1 MNIQEI
7 MKVSESEGPTII
19 QLTRIKQWYIPADAE
34 SYLTLRSAG
43 VALTRFHQDFLPTLK
58 LLTRA
63 KNIRG
68 KEKDFKREIMG
79 PYFDKIGATWNRK
92 PHCDCTINS
101 RTMVFETLK
110 AESLAIAKASIPK
123 LQDILTKFFQRWGY
137 RYTFEYSELRGKCKL
152 NVEYWFDPDRQPV
165 VILEE
170 EPEDSNSK
178 VQFKLGNL
186 RLTFTFDNFESRTVI
201 NRGGKRA
208 SGDDERPP
216 KDYHIG
222 YVHTLVEISQ
232 GGKFVPVQSSRCTW
246 SQLSSVKPLIAALMD
261 VPNRQPNNFNE
272 APD

>member
-1 MNIQEI
+1 MNIEEI
-7 MKVSESEGPTII
+7 MKVSKSDEPTLIH
-19 QLTRIKQWYIPADAE
+19 LTRIKQWYIPADAE
-34 SYLTLRSAG
+34 SYLTLRKAG

-58 LLTRA
+58 MLTRG

-68 KEKDFKREIMG
+68 KEIDFRKEIMA

-92 PHCDCTINS
+92 PHCDCTIGS
-101 RTMVFETLK
+101 KTMVFETLK
-110 AESLAIAKASIPK
+110 ADSLTIAKASIPK

-137 RYTFEYSELRGKCKL
+137 RSTFEYSELRGKCKL
-152 NVEYWFDPDRQPV
+152 NVEYWFDPERQPI

-170 EPEDSNSK
+170 EPEELNQK

-201 NRGGKRA
+201 SRGGKR
-208 SGDDERPP
+208 SNDDARPP

-246 SQLSSVKPLIAALMD
+246 SQLSSVKPLITALMD
-261 VPNRQPNNFNE
+261 VPNHQPNNFNE